1 MPKINKEFN
10 QAVYVANYHRE
21 HYKKITAA
29 FTKAEAGE
37 LEQAAEASGLTRS
50 AYIKQAVAEKIDRDS
65 KNK

>member
-10 QAVYVANYHRE
+10 QAEYVANYQRE

-29 FTKAEAGE
+29 FTKEEAAEV
-37 LEQAAEASGLTRS
+37 EQAAEASGLTRS